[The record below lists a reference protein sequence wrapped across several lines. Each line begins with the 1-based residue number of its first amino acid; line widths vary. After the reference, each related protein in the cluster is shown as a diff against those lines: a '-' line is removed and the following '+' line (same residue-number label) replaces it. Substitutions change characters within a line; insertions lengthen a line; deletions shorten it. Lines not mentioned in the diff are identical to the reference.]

1 MAQLIKRYHPPG
13 TAPGTLQFDGG
24 PEAEESA
31 GAFRVQLV
39 DYTHDELI
47 ERELASASECKPFL
61 ERDSKT
67 WIQIYG
73 RPSADTLRSLGSQF
87 GLHELALEDVVNSG
101 QRPKVEHYGDQ
112 LFLVMAMPTYR
123 DGRVEV
129 AQISLFAGENYVI
142 CFCPTLED
150 VFAPIRKRMH
160 PPLNGRFRTHG
171 VDYLVYAIADLIID
185 QGFPVLE
192 EFGYEIERL
201 EEELMLQPG
210 RQTLGWIHQLKRELL
225 LLRRMLWPQRE
236 VINYLLRDEGSLIHE
251 STRVYLRD
259 CYDHC
264 IQIMDLLESF
274 RDMATGMLDVY
285 LSSIS
290 NRTNDIMRVLTIIAT
305 IFIPLTFIVGVYGM
319 NFSNDKSPWAMPEL
333 HWYYGYPLCW
343 GLMLAITVGLLWF
356 FRRRGW
362 L

>member
-1 MAQLIKRYHPPG
+1 MAHLLKRYHPPG
-13 TAPGTLQFDGG
+13 TAPGTLQPQTPD
-24 PEAEESA
+24 EEA
-31 GAFRVQLV
+31 GAFRIQLV
-39 DYTHDELI
+39 DYSHEGME
-47 ERELASASECKPFL
+47 ERELSSAHECKPFL

-67 WIQIYG
+67 WIQVNG
-73 RPSADTLRSLGSQF
+73 RPSADTLRSLGNQF

-101 QRPKVEHYGDQ
+101 QRPKVERYGDQ
-112 LFLVMAMPTYR
+112 LFIVLALPTY
-123 DGRVEV
+123 VEGTLDLL
-129 AQISLFAGENYVI
+129 QISLFLGENYLI
-142 CFCPTLED
+142 CFCPALED
-150 VFAPIRKRMH
+150 IFQPIRKRMR
-160 PPLNGRFRTHG
+160 PPNNSRFRSHG
-171 VDYLVYAIADLIID
+171 VDYLVYAIADLVID

-192 EFGYEIERL
+192 SFGDEIENL
-201 EEELMLQPG
+201 EEELLVQPS
-210 RQTLGWIHQLKRELL
+210 RDTLAWIHQLKRELI

-236 VINYLLRDEGSLIHE
+236 VINYLLRGEETLIHE
-251 STRVYLRD
+251 NTHVYLRD

-333 HWYYGYPLCW
+333 HWYYGYPLFW
-343 GLMLAITVGLLWF
+343 LLVIAITGGLLWF